1 MIEIEEKFL
10 KPAIEIAQEII
21 GDAGKI
27 FKVKDGDLKDLEFCL
42 TMMTDADKHAWQLR
56 MATINL
62 EIARKEREIDDAKNW
77 ERVEKARHAAEI
89 PYIYGDEH
97 RWWCL
102 VTDLVACFFNGRFAK
117 HNDKEVDFYCD
128 MIPLL
133 RNECTTEQSAMAGR
147 IAKIRICNKFGVYNE

>member
-42 TMMTDADKHAWQLR
+42 TMMTDADKHVWQLR

-62 EIARKEREIDDAKNW
+62 EIARKEREIDDAMNW
-77 ERVEKARHAAEI
+77 ERVEKARQAAEI

-97 RWWCL
+97 RWWSL
-102 VTDLVACFFNGRFAK
+102 VTDLVACFFDGRFAK
-117 HNDKEVDFYCD
+117 HNDEEVDFYCD

-147 IAKIRICNKFGVYNE
+147 IAKIRICNRFEL

>member
-42 TMMTDADKHAWQLR
+42 AMMTDTDKHAWQLR

-62 EIARKEREIDDAKNW
+62 EVARKEREVEDAMNW
-77 ERVEKARHAAEI
+77 ERVEKARQSAGT

-97 RWWCL
+97 RWWSL
-102 VTDLVACFFNGRFAK
+102 VTDLVECFFDGRFAK

-133 RNECTTEQSAMAGR
+133 RDDCTVDQKAMAGH
-147 IAKIRICNKFGVYNE
+147 IAKIRVCRNSGL

>member
-27 FKVKDGDLKDLEFCL
+27 FKGKDGDLKDLEFCL
-42 TMMTDADKHAWQLR
+42 AMMTDNDKHAWQVR

-62 EIARKEREIDDAKNW
+62 EVARKEREIDDAKNW
-77 ERVEKARHAAEI
+77 ERVEKARQAAET

-97 RWWCL
+97 RWWSL
-102 VTDLVACFFNGRFAK
+102 VTDLVACFFDGRLAK
-117 HNDKEVDFYCD
+117 HNDEAVDFYCD

-133 RNECTTEQSAMAGR
+133 REDCTTEQSAMAGR
-147 IAKIRICNKFGVYNE
+147 IAKIRICNRFEL

>member
-62 EIARKEREIDDAKNW
+62 EIARKEREVEDAMNW
-77 ERVEKARHAAEI
+77 DRVEQARQAAEM
-89 PYIYGDEH
+89 PYIYGDDH
-97 RWWCL
+97 RWWSL
-102 VTDLVACFFNGRFAK
+102 VTDLVACFFDGRFAK
-117 HNDKEVDFYCD
+117 HNDEEVDFYCD

-133 RNECTTEQSAMAGR
+133 REDCTTEQSAMAGR
-147 IAKIRICNKFGVYNE
+147 IAKIRICNRFEL

>member
-42 TMMTDADKHAWQLR
+42 AMMTDNDKHAWQVR

-62 EIARKEREIDDAKNW
+62 EIARKEREVEDAMNW
-77 ERVEKARHAAEI
+77 ERVEKARCAAET

-97 RWWCL
+97 RWWSL
-102 VTDLVACFFNGRFAK
+102 VTDLVACFFDGRLAK
-117 HNDKEVDFYCD
+117 HNDEEVDFYCD

-133 RNECTTEQSAMAGR
+133 RNDCTTEQSAMAGR
-147 IAKIRICNKFGVYNE
+147 IAKIRICNRFEL

>member
-42 TMMTDADKHAWQLR
+42 AMMTDNDKHAWQVR

-62 EIARKEREIDDAKNW
+62 EVARKEREIEDAINW
-77 ERVEKARHAAEI
+77 ERVEKARQAAEM
-89 PYIYGDEH
+89 PYIYSAEH
-97 RWWCL
+97 CWWSL
-102 VTDLVACFFNGRFAK
+102 VTDLVACLFDGRLAK
-117 HNDKEVDFYCD
+117 HNDEEMDFYCD

-133 RNECTTEQSAMAGR
+133 REDCTVEQKAMAGR
-147 IAKIRICNKFGVYNE
+147 VAKIRVCRNSGL

>member
-21 GDAGKI
+21 GDASKS

-42 TMMTDADKHAWQLR
+42 AMMTDADKHAWQVR
-56 MATINL
+56 MATINI
-62 EIARKEREIDDAKNW
+62 EIARKEREIEDAINW
-77 ERVEKARHAAEI
+77 ERVEKARQATDI
-89 PYIYGDEH
+89 PYIYGDDH

-102 VTDLVACFFNGRFAK
+102 VTDLVACFFDGRLAK
-117 HNDKEVDFYCD
+117 HNDEEVDFYCD

-133 RNECTTEQSAMAGR
+133 RNDCTTEQSAMAGR
-147 IAKIRICNKFGVYNE
+147 IAKIRICNRCEL

>member
-27 FKVKDGDLKDLEFCL
+27 FRVKDGDLKDLEFCL
-42 TMMTDADKHAWQLR
+42 AMMTDNDKHAWQVR

-62 EIARKEREIDDAKNW
+62 EIARKEREVEDAINW
-77 ERVEKARHAAEI
+77 DRVEKARCAAST

-97 RWWCL
+97 RWWSL
-102 VTDLVACFFNGRFAK
+102 VTDLVACFFDGRFAK
-117 HNDKEVDFYCD
+117 HNDEEVDFYCD

-133 RNECTTEQSAMAGR
+133 REDCTTEQAAMAGR
-147 IAKIRICNKFGVYNE
+147 IAKIRICNRFEL

>member
-21 GDAGKI
+21 GDASKN

-62 EIARKEREIDDAKNW
+62 EIARKEREIEDAMNW
-77 ERVEKARHAAEI
+77 ERVEKARQAADM
-89 PYIYGDEH
+89 PYIYCDEH

-102 VTDLVACFFNGRFAK
+102 VTDLVECFFDGRLAK
-117 HNDKEVDFYCD
+117 HNEEEVDFYCD

-133 RNECTTEQSAMAGR
+133 RNDCTAEQTAMAGR
-147 IAKIRICNKFGVYNE
+147 VAKIRVCRNSGF

>member
-21 GDAGKI
+21 GDASKN

-42 TMMTDADKHAWQLR
+42 TMMTDTDKHAWQLR

-62 EIARKEREIDDAKNW
+62 EVAQKEREIEDAINW
-77 ERVEKARHAAEI
+77 ERVEKARRAASM
-89 PYIYGDEH
+89 PYIYGDDH

-102 VTDLVACFFNGRFAK
+102 VTDLVACFFDGRFAK
-117 HNDKEVDFYCD
+117 HYDKEVDFFCD

-133 RNECTTEQSAMAGR
+133 RNDCTTEQAAMAGR
-147 IAKIRICNKFGVYNE
+147 IAKMRLCSGL

>member
-42 TMMTDADKHAWQLR
+42 AMMTDADKHAWQLR

-62 EIARKEREIDDAKNW
+62 EVARKEREIEDAMNW
-77 ERVEKARHAAEI
+77 ERVEKARQSADM
-89 PYIYGDEH
+89 PYIYSDDH

-102 VTDLVACFFNGRFAK
+102 VTDLVACFFDGRLVK
-117 HNDKEVDFYCD
+117 HNDEAVDFYCD

-133 RNECTTEQSAMAGR
+133 RNDCTTEQSAMAGR
-147 IAKIRICNKFGVYNE
+147 IAKIRICNRFEL

>member
-62 EIARKEREIDDAKNW
+62 EIARKEHDAEDAMNW
-77 ERVEKARHAAEI
+77 DRVEKVRLAAET

-97 RWWCL
+97 RWWSL
-102 VTDLVACFFNGRFAK
+102 VTDLVACFFDGRLAK
-117 HNDKEVDFYCD
+117 HNDEEVNFYCD

-133 RNECTTEQSAMAGR
+133 REDCTTEQSAMAGR
-147 IAKIRICNKFGVYNE
+147 IAKIRICNRFEL

>member
-21 GDAGKI
+21 GDASKN
-27 FKVKDGDLKDLEFCL
+27 FKVKDGDLRDLEFCL

-56 MATINL
+56 MATIKL
-62 EIARKEREIDDAKNW
+62 EIARKDWD
-77 ERVEKARHAAEI
+77 RVEQARRAAEI

-97 RWWCL
+97 RWWSL
-102 VTDLVACFFNGRFAK
+102 VTDLVACFFDGRLVK
-117 HNDKEVDFYCD
+117 HNDEAVDFYCD

-133 RNECTTEQSAMAGR
+133 REDRTTEQSAMAGR
-147 IAKIRICNKFGVYNE
+147 IAKIRICNRFEEVYNKEVNNYI

>member
-42 TMMTDADKHAWQLR
+42 AMMTDADKHAWQLR

-62 EIARKEREIDDAKNW
+62 EIARKEREVEDAMNW
-77 ERVEKARHAAEI
+77 ERVEKARLAAET

-102 VTDLVACFFNGRFAK
+102 VTDLVACFFDGRLAK
-117 HNDKEVDFYCD
+117 HNDEEVDFYCD

-133 RNECTTEQSAMAGR
+133 REDCTTDQSAMAGR
-147 IAKIRICNKFGVYNE
+147 IAKIRICNRFEL

>member
-27 FKVKDGDLKDLEFCL
+27 FTVKDGDLKDLEFCL

-62 EIARKEREIDDAKNW
+62 EVARKEREVEDAMNW
-77 ERVEKARHAAEI
+77 ERVEKARQSAGT

-97 RWWCL
+97 RWWSL
-102 VTDLVACFFNGRFAK
+102 VTDLVECFFDGRFAK
-117 HNDKEVDFYCD
+117 HNDEEVDFYCD

-133 RNECTTEQSAMAGR
+133 REDCTVDQKAMAGR
-147 IAKIRICNKFGVYNE
+147 VAKIRVCRNSGL

>member
-42 TMMTDADKHAWQLR
+42 AMMTDNDKHAWQVR

-62 EIARKEREIDDAKNW
+62 EVARKEREIEDAINW
-77 ERVEKARHAAEI
+77 ERVEKA
-89 PYIYGDEH
+89 
-97 RWWCL
+97 
-102 VTDLVACFFNGRFAK
+102 K
-117 HNDKEVDFYCD
+117 HNDEEMDFYCD

-133 RNECTTEQSAMAGR
+133 REDCTVEQKAMAGR
-147 IAKIRICNKFGVYNE
+147 VAKIRVCRNSGL

>member
-42 TMMTDADKHAWQLR
+42 AMMTDNDKHAWQVR

-62 EIARKEREIDDAKNW
+62 EIARKEREIEDAINW
-77 ERVEKARHAAEI
+77 ERVEKARRAAEI

-97 RWWCL
+97 RWWSL
-102 VTDLVACFFNGRFAK
+102 VTDLVACFFDGRLAK
-117 HNDKEVDFYCD
+117 NNDEEVDFYCD

-133 RNECTTEQSAMAGR
+133 RNDCTTEQSAMAGR
-147 IAKIRICNKFGVYNE
+147 IAKIRICNRFEL

>member
-62 EIARKEREIDDAKNW
+62 EIARKEREIDDAMNW
-77 ERVEKARHAAEI
+77 ERVEKARQAAET
-89 PYIYGDEH
+89 PYIYGDDH
-97 RWWCL
+97 RWWSL
-102 VTDLVACFFNGRFAK
+102 VTDLVACFFDGRFAK
-117 HNDKEVDFYCD
+117 HNDEEVDFYCD

-133 RNECTTEQSAMAGR
+133 REDCTTEQSAMAGR
-147 IAKIRICNKFGVYNE
+147 IAKIRICNRFEL

>member
-62 EIARKEREIDDAKNW
+62 EIARKEREVEDAMNW
-77 ERVEKARHAAEI
+77 ERVEKARLAAET

-102 VTDLVACFFNGRFAK
+102 VTDLVACFFDGRLAK
-117 HNDKEVDFYCD
+117 HNDEEVDFYCD

-133 RNECTTEQSAMAGR
+133 REDCTTDQSAMAGR
-147 IAKIRICNKFGVYNE
+147 IAKIRICNRFEL

>member
-21 GDAGKI
+21 GDASKN

-42 TMMTDADKHAWQLR
+42 TMMTDADKHAWQVR

-62 EIARKEREIDDAKNW
+62 EIARKERETEDAMNW
-77 ERVEKARHAAEI
+77 DRVEQARRAADI
-89 PYIYGDEH
+89 PYIYTGDH

-102 VTDLVACFFNGRFAK
+102 VTDLVECFFTGRLAK
-117 HNDKEVDFYCD
+117 HNDEEMDFYCD

-133 RNECTTEQSAMAGR
+133 RDECTPDQKSLASQ
-147 IAKIRICNKFGVYNE
+147 IAKMRICREL

>member
-62 EIARKEREIDDAKNW
+62 EIARKEREVEDAMNW
-77 ERVEKARHAAEI
+77 ERVEKARCAAET
-89 PYIYGDEH
+89 PYIYGDDH
-97 RWWCL
+97 RWWSL
-102 VTDLVACFFNGRFAK
+102 VTDLVACFFDGRLAK
-117 HNDKEVDFYCD
+117 HNDEEVDFYCD

-133 RNECTTEQSAMAGR
+133 RNDCTTEQSAMAGR
-147 IAKIRICNKFGVYNE
+147 IAKIRICNRFEL

>member
-42 TMMTDADKHAWQLR
+42 AMMTDNDKHAWQVR

-62 EIARKEREIDDAKNW
+62 EIARKEREVEDAMNW
-77 ERVEKARHAAEI
+77 ERVEKARCAAET
-89 PYIYGDEH
+89 PYIYGDDH
-97 RWWCL
+97 RWWSL
-102 VTDLVACFFNGRFAK
+102 VTDLVACFFDGRLAK
-117 HNDKEVDFYCD
+117 HNDEEVDFYCD

-133 RNECTTEQSAMAGR
+133 RNDCTTEQSAMAGR
-147 IAKIRICNKFGVYNE
+147 IAKIRICNRFEL

>member
-42 TMMTDADKHAWQLR
+42 AMMTDADKHAWQVR

-62 EIARKEREIDDAKNW
+62 EVARKEREIEDAIVTTVQLNNQQW
-77 ERVEKARHAAEI
+77 QVGLLRYEYAEI
-89 PYIYGDEH
+89 
-97 RWWCL
+97 
-102 VTDLVACFFNGRFAK
+102 
-117 HNDKEVDFYCD
+117 VDF
-128 MIPLL
+128 
-133 RNECTTEQSAMAGR
+133 
-147 IAKIRICNKFGVYNE
+147 NKKGGLQ